1 MGGYRRKRKYFLLT
15 DFACVVIILMESENR
30 VLCGEFR
37 ENTFLTV
44 DGDDG
49 DIIQIPQGGS
59 GSFGDPDRSCFW
71 AGPALGPGM
80 FLGSRVWAGGGVVR
94 LGLRRLAAV
103 GSAG

>member
-1 MGGYRRKRKYFLLT
+1 MGGYRRKRKYFPLT
-15 DFACVVIILMESENR
+15 GFACVVILLMEREDR
-30 VLCGEFR
+30 VLRGEFR

-44 DGDDG
+44 DGD
-49 DIIQIPQGGS
+49 IIEIPQGGS

-71 AGPALGPGM
+71 AGPALGLGM
-80 FLGSRVWAGGGVVR
+80 FLGLRVWVGGGVVR